1 MTPKNLSIRVC
12 CVDTQKF
19 TKLMK
24 KQLIMG
30 LTLVVIATGAVM
42 TAIQPA
48 AAGYRWVT
56 GRNGYVPP
64 KAVVGGF
71 DGENLYVC
79 SIGVGIGKL
88 VPKQKKCYVPH
99 NGNESGYDKYQV
111 LVVDNF
117 HWAPLTS
124 DLDLPPG
131 AITGGTDGVKGGEPV
146 YVCNAVVAGKWIPGK
161 YTASHNVCY
170 VPYKGKEI
178 EVKSFNVLISR

>member
-1 MTPKNLSIRVC
+1 
-12 CVDTQKF
+12 
-19 TKLMK
+19 MK
-24 KQLIMG
+24 KQLIIG
-30 LTLVVIATGAVM
+30 LTLAVMVTGAVM

-48 AAGYRWVT
+48 VAGYRWKT

-64 KAVVGGF
+64 QAVVGGF

-79 SIGVGIGKL
+79 STGVAVGKL
-88 VPKQKKCYVPH
+88 VPRQKKCYVPYK
-99 NGNESGYDKYQV
+99 GSEFAYDKYQV
-111 LVVDNF
+111 LVVDSF

-131 AITGGTDGVKGGEPV
+131 AIVGGTDGKKDGEPI

-161 YTASHNVCY
+161 YSVSHNVCY

-178 EVKSFNVLISR
+178 EVKNFNVLISR